1 MNKKEINEIKKNF
14 KEDSGLFTVQN
25 VVQAFIDAE
34 KNVKYKSVK
43 SFMTLPPE
51 EAELIMQILKK
62 TLSGQIGKNLRE
74 YPFPKDAYLE
84 GGMQP
89 YFYDLLRSKLN
100 DEELIDDFIA
110 KICERSAYVS
120 TFAIFA
126 AYCVYS
132 IPKKNKMDEF
142 DDGAE
147 ADTDYSFIVTAL
159 CPVELRFDGL
169 VFSDENNAIEKKL
182 TADRIIEMPSDGFI
196 FPVFSDRTPDINSVL
211 YYSKSAK
218 KPNTAIVNELLG
230 CEFVMS
236 FDHEKAVFR
245 TILGNVAGD
254 ELSYDVITSVNDRL
268 TELAEQKSIETE
280 AATVGSV
287 ELGNILWETGLSQQ
301 KLEHL
306 PKIFESAMGDKPL
319 TVSNLID
326 KKTVVSMPSVTVN
339 ITKDG
344 QDKVQIR
351 EVDGVRS
358 LVIAIDDPEV
368 TINGISA
375 SMK

>member
-14 KEDSGLFTVQN
+14 KEDSGLFTVQQ
-25 VVQAFIDAE
+25 VVQAFVDAE
-34 KNVKYKSVK
+34 KNVKYKSAQ
-43 SFMTLPPE
+43 SFMTLPQD

-62 TLSGQIGKNLRE
+62 TLSGQLGKNLKE

-89 YFYDLLRSKLN
+89 YFYKLMKSKLC
-100 DEELIDDFIA
+100 DEELVDDFIQ
-110 KICERSAYVS
+110 KICEKSAFVS

-126 AYCVYS
+126 AHCVYT
-132 IPKKNKMDEF
+132 IPKKTKMDEL

-169 VFSDENNAIEKKL
+169 VYSDENNAIEKKL

-196 FPVFSDRTPDINSVL
+196 FPVFSDRSPDINSVL

-218 KPNTAIVNELLG
+218 KPNSSIVNELLG

-236 FDHEKAVFR
+236 CDHEKATFHA
-245 TILGNVAGD
+245 ILGNVAGE
-254 ELSYDVITSVNDRL
+254 ELSYDVITAVNDRL
-268 TELAEQKSIETE
+268 TELADKTSYETE
-280 AATVGSV
+280 AATVGSA
-287 ELGNILWETGLSQQ
+287 ELGNILWETGVSQE

-306 PKIFESAMGDKPL
+306 PKIFETAMGDKPL

-326 KKTVVSMPSVTVN
+326 KKTVVSTPSVTVN

-344 QDKVQIR
+344 QDKVQVR

-358 LVIAIDDPEV
+358 LVIALDDPEV
-368 TINGISA
+368 TINGINA
-375 SMK
+375 KLK